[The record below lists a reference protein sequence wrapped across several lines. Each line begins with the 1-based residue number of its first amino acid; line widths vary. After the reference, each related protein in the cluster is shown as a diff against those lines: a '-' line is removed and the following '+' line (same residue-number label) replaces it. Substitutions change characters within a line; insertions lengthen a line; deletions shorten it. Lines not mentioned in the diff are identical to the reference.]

1 MYDTQ
6 ALRDTNL
13 HPGSFRQV
21 IVDNLISRM
30 GLGSDGNI
38 SMQIAKKKKEGM
50 TRIRIRSD
58 PLLRSKF

>member
-38 SMQIAKKKKEGM
+38 SMQIAKKKKGRYDKNTNKE
-50 TRIRIRSD
+50 RPFAPI
-58 PLLRSKF
+58 